1 MWQDDFVE
9 RSDVPVGEVHLNS
22 LAEMGDFIRSRLTTP
37 VSTTPDDS
45 RVSDMERFI
54 LLRTKVNK
62 SDISITDEF
71 EGVFLQEGFYF
82 ILSK

>member
-22 LAEMGDFIRSRLTTP
+22 LAEMGDFIR
-37 VSTTPDDS
+37 S